1 MGGNDHYAYFIDEI
15 KFGKAKS
22 LIQDLSPGLPCS
34 KPILW
39 TIILSVS
46 FLTLIFVFTSLLG
59 AVSIFL

>member
-34 KPILW
+34 KPIL
-39 TIILSVS
+39 
-46 FLTLIFVFTSLLG
+46 
-59 AVSIFL
+59 